1 MQKNKLSQK
10 ISRIC
15 DVCDAEHIGYGTK
28 CLKCGSRLEKKIRRS
43 APSNEKRLK
52 KKKVK
57 NCKGNKKSYQKRKDA
72 RAASKNIQQ
81 KKGRMSRIYYC
92 DDCEKYHLTKLHS

>member
-1 MQKNKLSQK
+1 MQRKRSSRKM
-10 ISRIC
+10 SRIC

-52 KKKVK
+52 KLKVK
-57 NCKGNKKSYQKRKDA
+57 GCKGNKKSYQKRREA
-72 RAASKNIQQ
+72 RKASKNIQQ
-81 KKGRMSRIYYC
+81 STGRMSRIYYC
-92 DDCEKYHLTKLHS
+92 SDCNKYHLTKLHS